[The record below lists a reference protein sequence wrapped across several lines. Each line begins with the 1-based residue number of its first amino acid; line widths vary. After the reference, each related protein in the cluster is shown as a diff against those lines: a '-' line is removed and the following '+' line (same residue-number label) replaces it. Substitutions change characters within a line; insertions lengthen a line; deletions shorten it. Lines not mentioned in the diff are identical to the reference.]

1 MNGAV
6 LLSLVLVL
14 VQVALAYVPLGC
26 VKIKNAHWWEWL
38 IKSSDFDSERRHV
51 AQGIPYQRWHIVKD
65 GEFYWKIK
73 LDTLDEEL
81 YESDKNNNGN
91 YIFTWKPKTDKG
103 SAAQWNFL
111 RAEGGKFFIKNVK
124 FNHCLM
130 AKGGSW
136 ISAYP
141 CNYNDE
147 MFEWHIDQCG

>member
-1 MNGAV
+1 MNGTV

-111 RAEGGKFFIKNVK
+111 RAEGG
-124 FNHCLM
+124 
-130 AKGGSW
+130 GSW

-147 MFEWHIDQCG
+147 MFEWHVDQCG